1 MASVTSLGIHKPT
14 AVPYLVAEGILP
26 PDPAEN
32 LYSWQTICTSRME
45 HRGEVEELVTTEH
58 CVVWSRHGVVQRV
71 FRFEVEG
78 EAVTQ
83 AVLTWFPTAEQL
95 NSSRKPSK
103 APSSTHSEEDDP
115 PPISGLKI
123 PKQRGS
129 SSTNSQRQS
138 GSSIGKGKPV
148 KLSGIQDQRVD
159 DANHG
164 RAIVVFL
171 KTQAHVCFL
180 SGPSH
185 VVHLPFEVESVIPL
199 PQGIL
204 LQRKL
209 PEKPPVPRTPVLPT
223 PVHPSAP
230 QNSFAFSQLGSS
242 WTMPSPQAL
251 RNAANLHP
259 LPTSA
264 SFVLPG
270 FGDLLSQ
277 SNNGPEARLPRLFC
291 LTDPLSELGNVVA
304 ASKSGSHNVSNTMQ
318 APNVSLDSLSP
329 DECLLYVSSEDE
341 LVQWGS
347 VSSTTDLVCLALTSN
362 ESTGMYTIWTVAS
375 VEQSPGSAT
384 KRFTPN
390 TSGTMSRRRSSYARG
405 IGTGATTPVARTS
418 NVARE
423 SLGATTSHGH
433 SHQQSVGEESFTLD
447 NEDLA
452 SQLDPAFEN
461 PAAPAKS
468 SRRVS
473 SLLARADL
481 STSHDRSTFSE
492 LAGGHVGGIAT
503 RRGGSFGAYGSRLST
518 GLENGIKY
526 PTSRAARASRSSFD
540 TSSFYDVPVDDL
552 LEELGNGGDLA
563 GFSNLGLRDAVRGL
577 RKELVMTKISTIPL
591 EDGSARPA
599 SMQTNKSM
607 KPEVFTLRPP
617 NNSLSGQE
625 NEAAISMC
633 LVDRAKR
640 KLLVVQISI
649 QPHAS
654 NEKMH
659 PTVRRGGSKLG
670 QGLQTC
676 KARVINVKRGSR
688 VIDACRVRDQ
698 GHSQILVL
706 SETED
711 GFGELTLQVPWSTV
725 KKIDLPTKLLL
736 HDPFQLGSGLSP
748 RHKREGGLKRVL
760 SQGPQALTGL
770 QHSGL
775 RGQVDLL
782 DHESSRHRL
791 EIQLK
796 PRSPLVRKMIKV
808 CDSVLSGLESGQES
822 ILRSWWD
829 VTSWLRVRSE
839 DEVDLEWTAL
849 LVVFFSMV
857 VNFIEDRQT
866 QTPVRSRR
874 RKGGLLRSSSGAN
887 VDTDSLEAMQT
898 EEAGL
903 PSSTSSWI
911 QDPAWSWTAEHAQP
925 ITQSSPQANLR
936 SRPSRTSLTSA
947 VSVPTTDKK
956 HPHLIQCMALAQDF
970 NKSPA
975 GEVALGGQG
984 YFPIARSKDPELRQ
998 TALATLLI
1006 GLHLF
1011 REELKLDPLSS
1022 NSLHSLTP
1030 VLAQIGTW
1038 LGWHHWGCSET
1049 SYYMLENVEMDR
1061 WLFDDS
1067 LISAIKSPAQP
1078 FEPPSILSH
1087 IESLHLQSAYTSFMT
1102 LLDVTNPLDIRL
1114 STGNRHEFSEVSQR
1128 LLMDLTP
1135 RTVVILKLLSV
1146 THTASME
1153 ERVAEMASCGV
1164 DVTILETLPEGIA
1177 APLRAAI
1184 AICQSQPLTTWNSNI
1199 LSMIGR
1205 DDIGMLEHQDHIIKA
1220 TPKPQISP
1228 SHEAVR
1234 DVHTIC
1240 SSTLE
1245 VESVGAYDGSAEQDR
1260 QAVTRMIFRE
1270 DQRFSEAAKLVHP
1283 LKPAVAQCT
1292 PEPEWSDTDLLEAQK
1307 DLVQTIAIRTLS
1319 VSPGRALLFFSAR
1332 LPLLT
1337 ERFPIHGF
1345 TLSCVMKPANTTVT
1359 ADRNTYTEEKVSWA
1373 FFHAGVEAGLSISR
1387 NAEGIDT
1394 SWILFNKPPELGN
1407 RHAGF
1412 LLALGL
1418 NGHLKSIAK
1427 WVAFKY
1433 LTPKHTMTSIGLLLG
1448 LSASYLGTMDTL
1460 ITRLL
1465 SVHVTRMLPP
1475 GAAELNLSPLTQTT
1489 GIMGIGL
1496 LYCNTQHRRM
1506 SEVMLSEME
1515 NVDQDDNSS
1524 PLDTLRDEGY
1534 RLAAGFAL
1542 GYINLGKGKDLKGL
1556 HDMHIVERLL
1566 ALAVGNKKVSI
1577 VHILDKATAAATV
1590 AIALIFMK
1598 THDEALA
1605 KKIDIPDTVHQFDYV
1620 RPDIFLLRTV
1630 ARHLIMWDNIRPT
1643 FAWIKQ
1649 SLPLVYHERAK
1660 LTGRRALNSEDMPFY
1675 NIIAG
1680 IVFSIGLRYAGSGSL
1695 EVRSLLCHY
1704 LDQFI
1709 RICRLPATNYDSKLT
1724 RVTVRN
1730 CQGAVALA
1738 AASIM
1743 AGTGDLHIF
1752 RRLRSLHGR
1761 TDADTPY
1768 GSHLAA
1774 HLAIGVLFLGGGTHT
1789 FGTSNL
1795 AIASLLC
1802 AFYPLFPTTVL
1813 DNKCH
1818 LQAFRHF
1825 WVLATEARCLIA
1837 RDIDTHRPVS
1847 VALLATLNSGSQL
1860 ALTAPCLLPN
1870 LATVAKVQTTDPEYW
1885 SVTLDFANNAAHR
1898 AAFARHQSIY
1908 VRHRAAYDAHA
1919 SVFSATLQALNDAQS
1934 AQAQLGRQIFEWVF
1948 TVPAL
1953 RHFDRAERALV
1964 VPPTTTGVGEAARGT
1979 RGTVMDERLVLER
1992 AVREGRSERLW
2003 GLRVLFAWAEGV
2015 GREGRR
2021 VGWLGEEVVGGLRAR
2036 VWLGG
2041 RGVGGEDG
2049 SVGLGQ
2055 VLGYG
2060 D

>member
-14 AVPYLVAEGILP
+14 GLPYLVAEGILP
-26 PDPAEN
+26 SDPPEN
-32 LYSWQTICTSRME
+32 LYSWQTICTSCME
-45 HRGEVEELVTTEH
+45 YNGEVEELITTEH
-58 CVVWSRHGVVQRV
+58 CVVWSRHGVVQRA

-83 AVLTWFPTAEQL
+83 AVLTRFPSAEQL

-103 APSSTHSEEDDP
+103 VAASVHSEEGDSP
-115 PPISGLKI
+115 PESGLKI

-129 SSTNSQRQS
+129 TSTNSGRCADS
-138 GSSIGKGKPV
+138 RAGKSKDV
-148 KLSGIQDQRVD
+148 RLSAIQDQRAD

-164 RAIVVFL
+164 RAIVVVL
-171 KTQAHVCFL
+171 KTQAHIYFL

-185 VVHLPFEVESVIPL
+185 VVHLPFEVEEVLPL

-209 PEKPPVPRTPVLPT
+209 PEKTPPSRTTVLRTPVP
-223 PVHPSAP
+223 PSAP
-230 QNSFAFSQLGSS
+230 QSSFAFSQLGSS
-242 WTMPSPQAL
+242 WTMPSSQAL
-251 RNAANLHP
+251 RNAAKQHP
-259 LPTSA
+259 LPMTA
-264 SFVLPG
+264 SSVLPG
-270 FGDLLSQ
+270 FGHLLSQ
-277 SNNGPEARLPRLFC
+277 SKNVSDARLPRLFC

-304 ASKSGSHNVSNTMQ
+304 ASNSGSHKVSTGLH
-318 APNVSLDSLSP
+318 APSVSFDSLSP
-329 DECLLYVSSEDE
+329 DESLLYVSSEDE
-341 LVQWGS
+341 LGQWGC
-347 VSSTTDLVCLALTSN
+347 VSSRTDPVCLALTSN
-362 ESTGMYTIWTVAS
+362 ESTSLYTIWTVTSA
-375 VEQSPGSAT
+375 EQTSNSAT
-384 KRFTPN
+384 KRLTPN
-390 TSGTMSRRRSSYARG
+390 TIGTMSRRRSSYGRG

-423 SLGATTSHGH
+423 SLGVATSHGH

-481 STSHDRSTFSE
+481 STSHDKSAFSE
-492 LAGGHVGGIAT
+492 LAGGHVGGVAA

-518 GLENGIKY
+518 GLESGIKY
-526 PTSRAARASRSSFD
+526 PASRAARASRSSFD
-540 TSSFYDVPVDDL
+540 TTSFYDAPVDDL
-552 LEELGNGGDLA
+552 LEELSNGGDLP

-577 RKELVMTKISTIPL
+577 RKEMVMTKIGSIPL
-591 EDGSARPA
+591 EDGNARPA
-599 SMQTNKSM
+599 SIQTSNTI
-607 KPEVFTLRPP
+607 KPKVFTLRPP
-617 NNSLSGQE
+617 NTSLSSQD

-640 KLLVVQISI
+640 KLLVFQISV

-654 NEKMH
+654 NHKSH
-659 PTVRRGGSKLG
+659 PTVQRRGCKPG

-676 KARVINVKRGSR
+676 KARVIEVKRGSG
-688 VIDACRVRDQ
+688 VIDACRVKDQ
-698 GHSQILVL
+698 GYSQILVL
-706 SETED
+706 GETED
-711 GFGELTLQVPWSTV
+711 GFGELTLQVPWGTV
-725 KKIDLPTKLLL
+725 KKIKLPTKLLL
-736 HDPFQLGSGLSP
+736 HDPFQLGNGLSP
-748 RHKREGGLKRVL
+748 RHKREGGLKRVI

-770 QHSGL
+770 QHSGIG
-775 RGQVDLL
+775 GQIDLVG
-782 DHESSRHRL
+782 HENFKHRL

-796 PRSPLVRKMIKV
+796 PRSPLVRKIIKV
-808 CDSVLSGLESGQES
+808 CDSVLPGSESGQES
-822 ILRSWWD
+822 VLRGWWA

-839 DEVDLEWTAL
+839 DEVDLEWTAV
-849 LVVFFSMV
+849 LVVLFSMA
-857 VNFIEDRQT
+857 VNFIGDRQM
-866 QTPVRSRR
+866 QTPVRNRR

-887 VDTDSLEAMQT
+887 VDTDSWKAMQT

-911 QDPAWSWTAEHAQP
+911 QDVAWSWTAEHAHS
-925 ITQSSPQANLR
+925 ITQTSPQTGR
-936 SRPSRTSLTSA
+936 PSRPSRTSTASATS
-947 VSVPTTDKK
+947 VTTMDKK
-956 HPHLIQCMALAQDF
+956 HPHLIHCVSLAQDF
-970 NKSPA
+970 IKSPA
-975 GEVALGGQG
+975 GELALGMQG
-984 YFPIARSKDPELRQ
+984 YFPTATSKDPELRQ

-1011 REELKLDPLSS
+1011 REELKLNPLSS

-1038 LGWHHWGCSET
+1038 LGWHHWDCSET
-1049 SYYMLENVEMDR
+1049 SYYMLESVEMDR

-1067 LISAIKSPAQP
+1067 LISEIRTPAQP

-1087 IESLHLQSAYTSFMT
+1087 IESMNLQSAHAPFMT
-1102 LLDVTNPLDIRL
+1102 LLDVANPLDVRL
-1114 STGNRHEFSEVSQR
+1114 ATGGRHEPSDLSQH

-1135 RTVVILKLLSV
+1135 RTVVILKLLSA

-1153 ERVAEMASCGV
+1153 EMVAEMASCGI
-1164 DVTILETLPEGIA
+1164 DVTILETLPEAIA

-1205 DDIGMLEHQDHIIKA
+1205 DDIGMLEHQDHIIRPS
-1220 TPKPQISP
+1220 PKPQVSP

-1240 SSTLE
+1240 NSTLE
-1245 VESVGAYDGSAEQDR
+1245 VETVGAYDGSAEQDR

-1283 LKPAVAQCT
+1283 LKPAVAQCM

-1337 ERFPIHGF
+1337 ERFPIHGY

-1506 SEVMLSEME
+1506 SEVMLSEIE
-1515 NVDQDDNSS
+1515 NVDQEDNSS

-1542 GYINLGKGKDLKGL
+1542 GYINLGNGKDLKGL

-1566 ALAVGNKKVSI
+1566 AFAVGNKKVSI

-1630 ARHLIMWDNIRPT
+1630 ARHLIMWDNIRPN
-1643 FAWIKQ
+1643 FVWIKQ
-1649 SLPLVYHERAK
+1649 SLPLVYHDRAK
-1660 LTGRRALNSEDMPFY
+1660 LTGQRSLNIEDMRFY

-1680 IVFSIGLRYAGSGSL
+1680 LAFSIGLRYAGSGL
-1695 EVRSLLCHY
+1695 VEVRNLLCHY

-1709 RICRLPATNYDSKLT
+1709 RICRLPGTNFDSKLT
-1724 RVTVRN
+1724 RSTVRN
-1730 CQGAVALA
+1730 CQGIVALA
-1738 AASIM
+1738 AASVM
-1743 AGTGDLHIF
+1743 AGTGDLRIF

-1813 DNKCH
+1813 DNKSH

-1847 VALLATLNSGSQL
+1847 VTLLITLQSGSEL
-1860 ALTAPCLLPN
+1860 GLTAPCLLPD
-1870 LATVAKVQTTDPEYW
+1870 LATVATVRTTDPEYW
-1885 SVTLDFANNAAHR
+1885 SVTLDFAHNPAHR
-1898 AAFARHQSIY
+1898 VAFARHQCIY
-1908 VRHRAAYDAHA
+1908 VRRRAAYDAHA
-1919 SVFSATLQALNDAQS
+1919 SIFSATLQALNDAQS

-1948 TVPAL
+1948 TLPSL

-1964 VPPTTTGVGEAARGT
+1964 VPPTGMGEGTKGT
-1979 RGTVMDERLVLER
+1979 RGTVVDERLVLER
-1992 AVREGRSERLW
+1992 AVGSGRSEMLW
-2003 GLRVLFAWAEGV
+2003 GLRVLFTWAESV
-2015 GREGRR
+2015 GRRGRR
-2021 VGWLGEEVVGGLRAR
+2021 LGWLGEEVVGGLRAE
-2036 VWLGG
+2036 VWSGG
-2041 RGVGGEDG
+2041 RGEGVRVGIGAGEEAGVRDR
-2049 SVGLGQ
+2049 
-2055 VLGYG
+2055 
-2060 D
+2060 

>member
-14 AVPYLVAEGILP
+14 GVPYLVTEGLLP
-26 PDPAEN
+26 PDPPES
-32 LYSWQTICTSRME
+32 LYSWQTICTSCME
-45 HRGEVEELVTTEH
+45 HSGEVDELITTEH
-58 CVVWSRHGVVQRV
+58 CVVWSRHGVLQRV

-83 AVLTWFPTAEQL
+83 AVLTRFPTAELL
-95 NSSRKPSK
+95 NSSSKRSK
-103 APSSTHSEEDDP
+103 AAASEYPEEDDS

-123 PKQRGS
+123 PKQWGS
-129 SSTNSQRQS
+129 SSKSDC
-138 GSSIGKGKPV
+138 SSDSRTRKSKSV
-148 KLSGIQDQRVD
+148 KLPAIQDQRAD
-159 DANHG
+159 NANHG
-164 RAIVVFL
+164 RAIVVVL
-171 KTQAHVCFL
+171 KTQAHVYFL

-185 VVHLPFEVESVIPL
+185 VVHLPFEVEAVLPL
-199 PQGIL
+199 PLGIL

-209 PEKPPVPRTPVLPT
+209 SEKAPVPCVPVP
-223 PVHPSAP
+223 PSAP
-230 QNSFAFSQLGSS
+230 QNSFAFSQLASS

-251 RNAANLHP
+251 RTAANLHP
-259 LPTSA
+259 SPISA
-264 SFVLPG
+264 SSVLPG
-270 FGDLLSQ
+270 LGDLLSQ
-277 SNNGPEARLPRLFC
+277 SRNVQDARLPRLFC

-304 ASKSGSHNVSNTMQ
+304 ASISGSHNKSTSSHAPGVSFD
-318 APNVSLDSLSP
+318 PLSP
-329 DECLLYVSSEDE
+329 EECLLYVSGEDE

-347 VSSTTDLVCLALTSN
+347 GFPITDPVCLALTSN
-362 ESTGMYTIWTVAS
+362 ESTGMYTIWSVAS
-375 VEQSPGSAT
+375 VERTPSSAT
-384 KRFTPN
+384 KRLTPN
-390 TSGTMSRRRSSYARG
+390 TSGTMSRRRSSYGPG
-405 IGTGATTPVARTS
+405 IGTGATTPVSRNS
-418 NVARE
+418 NVARD
-423 SLGATTSHGH
+423 SLGITISHGH

-481 STSHDRSTFSE
+481 STSHDKSTFSE
-492 LAGGHVGGIAT
+492 LAGGHMGGNTT
-503 RRGGSFGAYGSRLST
+503 RRGGSFGAYGSRFST
-518 GLENGIKY
+518 GHENSIKY
-526 PTSRAARASRSSFD
+526 PSSRTARASRSSFD
-540 TSSFYDVPVDDL
+540 TTSFYDAPADDL
-552 LEELGNGGDLA
+552 LEELGTGGDLP
-563 GFSNLGLRDAVRGL
+563 GFSSLGLRDAVRGL
-577 RKELVMTKISTIPL
+577 RKELVMAKIGSIPF
-591 EDGSARPA
+591 ENASDRPA
-599 SMQTNKSM
+599 SIQTSNST

-617 NNSLSGQE
+617 NNSLLGHN
-625 NEAAISMC
+625 NETAISMC
-633 LVDRAKR
+633 LIDRAKR
-640 KLLVVQISI
+640 KLLVVQISV

-654 NEKMH
+654 NDKSRS
-659 PTVRRGGSKLG
+659 TVQRGGSKLG

-676 KARVINVKRGSR
+676 KARVTGVKRGSSI
-688 VIDACRVRDQ
+688 IDACKVRDQ
-698 GHSQILVL
+698 GYSQILVL
-706 SETED
+706 GETED
-711 GFGELTLQVPWSTV
+711 GFGELTLQVPWSTA
-725 KKIDLPTKLLL
+725 KKIELPSKLLL

-748 RHKREGGLKRVL
+748 RQKREGGFKRVL
-760 SQGPQALTGL
+760 SQGPQALTRL
-770 QHSGL
+770 QHSGI
-775 RGQVDLL
+775 RGQVDIL
-782 DHESSRHRL
+782 DQESSRHRL

-796 PRSPLVRKMIKV
+796 PRNPLVQKIIKV
-808 CDSVLSGLESGQES
+808 CDSVLSGSESGHES
-822 ILRSWWD
+822 VLRGWWD

-839 DEVDLEWTAL
+839 EEVDLEWTAVI
-849 LVVFFSMV
+849 VVLFSMAV
-857 VNFIEDRQT
+857 KFIGDRRT
-866 QTPVRSRR
+866 QTPMQSRR

-887 VDTDSLEAMQT
+887 VDTDSWEAMQT
-898 EEAGL
+898 EEASL
-903 PSSTSSWI
+903 ASSTSSWI
-911 QDPAWSWTAEHAQP
+911 QDSAWGWTAEHALP
-925 ITQSSPQANLR
+925 IPQLSPQANRPLR
-936 SRPSRTSLTSA
+936 HSRPSTTSTISM
-947 VSVPTTDKK
+947 PTADKK
-956 HPHLIQCMALAQDF
+956 HLHLIQCMSLAQDF
-970 NKSPA
+970 SKSPA
-975 GEVALGGQG
+975 GELALGRQG
-984 YFPIARSKDPELRQ
+984 YFPTATSKDPELRQ
-998 TALATLLI
+998 SALATLLM

-1067 LISAIKSPAQP
+1067 VISAIRIPAQP
-1078 FEPPSILSH
+1078 FEPPSIMSH
-1087 IESLHLQSAYTSFMT
+1087 IESINLQSTNASFMT
-1102 LLDVTNPLDIRL
+1102 LLDVANTLDVRL
-1114 STGNRHEFSEVSQR
+1114 STGNRYDFSDLSQR
-1128 LLMDLTP
+1128 LLMGLTP
-1135 RTVVILKLLSV
+1135 RTVVILKLLDM

-1153 ERVAEMASCGV
+1153 ERVAEIASCGV
-1164 DVTILETLPEGIA
+1164 DVPIIETLPEGVA

-1184 AICQSQPLTTWNSNI
+1184 AICQSKPLTTWSSDI
-1199 LSMIGR
+1199 LSIVGR
-1205 DDIGMLEHQDHIIKA
+1205 DDIGMLEHQDHIVRA
-1220 TPKPQISP
+1220 NPKPQISP

-1240 SSTLE
+1240 KSTLE
-1245 VESVGAYDGSAEQDR
+1245 VETVGAYDGSAEQDR
-1260 QAVTRMIFRE
+1260 QAITRMIWRE

-1319 VSPGRALLFFSAR
+1319 VSPGRALLFFRAR
-1332 LPLLT
+1332 LPLFT

-1496 LYCNTQHRRM
+1496 LYCSTQHRRM

-1577 VHILDKATAAATV
+1577 VHILDKATAPATV

-1598 THDEALA
+1598 TQDEALA
-1605 KKIDIPDTVHQFDYV
+1605 RKIDIPDTVHQFDYV

-1630 ARHLIMWDNIRPT
+1630 ARHLIMWEDIRPT
-1643 FAWIKQ
+1643 FAWVKQ
-1649 SLPLVYHERAK
+1649 SLPTVYQQRAK
-1660 LTGRRALNSEDMPFY
+1660 LTGCRSLNSEDMPFY

-1680 IVFSIGLRYAGSGSL
+1680 LVFSIGLRYAGSGSF
-1695 EVRSLLCHY
+1695 EVRNLLCTY

-1738 AASIM
+1738 AASVM
-1743 AGTGDLHIF
+1743 AGTGDLLIF

-1761 TDADTPY
+1761 TDDDTPY

-1825 WVLATEARCLIA
+1825 WVLATEPRCLIA
-1837 RDIDTHRPVS
+1837 RDIDSHRPVS
-1847 VALLATLNSGSQL
+1847 VRLHITLHSGAELAP
-1860 ALTAPCLLPN
+1860 TAPCLLPA
-1870 LATVAKVQTTDPEYW
+1870 LDTVATVRTTDPDYW
-1885 SVTLDFANNAAHR
+1885 SVTLDFAHHAAHR

-1908 VRHRAAYDAHA
+1908 VRRRAAYDAHA
-1919 SVFSATLQALNDAQS
+1919 AVFSATLQALNDAQA
-1934 AQAQLGRQIFEWVF
+1934 AQAQLAAQVFDWVF
-1948 TVPAL
+1948 RVPAL

-1964 VPPTTTGVGEAARGT
+1964 LPPRGRARGP
-1979 RGTVMDERLVLER
+1979 
-1992 AVREGRSERLW
+1992 
-2003 GLRVLFAWAEGV
+2003 
-2015 GREGRR
+2015 
-2021 VGWLGEEVVGGLRAR
+2021 
-2036 VWLGG
+2036 GG
-2041 RGVGGEDG
+2041 RGAPSWMSG
-2049 SVGLGQ
+2049 
-2055 VLGYG
+2055 
-2060 D
+2060 